1 MLDKIENDEAVV
13 ICKKA
18 IDTWGP
24 AIQQVVAME
33 EMGELIQA
41 ISKSIRCKTNNVEEE
56 IADVEIMLMQLRLI
70 FNSQK
75 VDEIKQAKL
84 NRLKEL
90 VW

>member
-1 MLDKIENDEAVV
+1 MLEKIKNDESIV

-18 IDTWGP
+18 VETFGA

-70 FNSQK
+70 FNNEK
-75 VDEIKQAKL
+75 VEEIKQAKL
-84 NRLKEL
+84 KRLKEL

>member
-1 MLDKIENDEAVV
+1 MLDKIENDEATV

-18 IDTWGP
+18 LDTFGA

-41 ISKSIRCKTNNVEEE
+41 ISKAIRCKTNNVEEE

-70 FNSQK
+70 FDNGK
-75 VDEIKQAKL
+75 VNKIKQSKL
-84 NRLKEL
+84 SKLKSM

>member
-1 MLDKIENDEAVV
+1 MSEIKNDEAVV

-18 IDTWGP
+18 IDTFGP

-41 ISKSIRCKTNNVEEE
+41 ISKSLRCKEHNVEEE
-56 IADVEIMLMQLRLI
+56 IADVEIMLLQLKLI
-70 FNSQK
+70 FKNEK
-75 VDEIKQAKL
+75 VEEIKQAKL
-84 NRLKEL
+84 SRLKEL